1 MSQGDWVTLSC
12 QASVWK
18 MPVFSINLP
27 PCGRQS
33 LFLETECLLG
43 ARGLVAASSY
53 TGYEEAAWR
62 LGLQRECGYIYS
74 VTLAHCGMSPPGTWM
89 FEHYLGWVRWN

>member
-1 MSQGDWVTLSC
+1 M
-12 QASVWK
+12 
-18 MPVFSINLP
+18 FSINLP

-53 TGYEEAAWR
+53 TGYEAAWR

-74 VTLAHCGMSPPGTWM
+74 VTLAHCGMSPPGTWT
-89 FEHYLGWVRWN
+89 FEHYLGWVWWN